1 MARTCWT
8 NWVGCTHVVSAA
20 DPAAATILPNPRF
33 RALTEPSES
42 TTHRLLSSE
51 TYRTREGTNLLP
63 NGSVASTRSAVATP
77 SLTAVVS
84 CVAKARELTSTGL
97 ATAGTVS
104 VVLCR
109 STVAC
114 TVRLCASAARVPSTH
129 TALTSPRESVFAGA
143 PSTRAFVPASVH
155 DTAAAGTGRP
165 SPSTTWK
172 VIAAGRGRPGA
183 PTRTESSGAS
193 RRSTSVPAGPT
204 GSPRHPMRHNKV
216 VARLGQRRARMVSGS
231 SADSWVTYVNPRDHR
246 RPSIRAKAT

>member
-1 MARTCWT
+1 TFTLAARWWPTTGTVRATDPARRITGVTPFETLRMVKVVPACTLTTVSTATLSTGSESFTDSPWSSNSCTARLAVCPSEWNRSVSGVARIFWT
-8 NWVGCTHVVSAA
+8 ICVGCTHVVSAP

-84 CVAKARELTSTGL
+84 CVANASELTSTGF

-109 STVAC
+109 STAAC
-114 TVRLCASAARVPSTH
+114 TVRLCASAARVPSTQ

-143 PSTRAFVPASVH
+143 PSTRAFVPTRVQ
-155 DTAAAGTGRP
+155 DTAAA
-165 SPSTTWK
+165 
-172 VIAAGRGRPGA
+172 
-183 PTRTESSGAS
+183 
-193 RRSTSVPAGPT
+193 
-204 GSPRHPMRHNKV
+204 
-216 VARLGQRRARMVSGS
+216 
-231 SADSWVTYVNPRDHR
+231 
-246 RPSIRAKAT
+246 